1 MIPST
6 TRASHAYSN
15 DGCTVT
21 AWARLTLQ
29 SFPTNK
35 TLNTGPLTPLLSLN
49 TAMSQTQVG
58 RNCTL
63 GYICFSPTC
72 TNPSVT
78 QITFREIIWRAN
90 TFYITKGCMLSACI
104 YTEGVMLGVFVITFI
119 KTHFK
124 FASEIRQCV
133 SNAAQDFM
141 PTSSFYISKLQSFL
155 AEVLN
160 FAYASCCLIKAK
172 G

>member
-104 YTEGVMLGVFVITFI
+104 YTEGVMLGGFCH
-119 KTHFK
+119 HFHK
-124 FASEIRQCV
+124 
-133 SNAAQDFM
+133 NA
-141 PTSSFYISKLQSFL
+141 LQI
-155 AEVLN
+155 
-160 FAYASCCLIKAK
+160 CK
-172 G
+172 

>member
-21 AWARLTLQ
+21 ASARVTLQ

-35 TLNTGPLTPLLSLN
+35 TLNTGPLAPLLSQN
-49 TAMSQTQVG
+49 TAMSYTQVG

-72 TNPSVT
+72 AYPSVT
-78 QITFREIIWRAN
+78 HLDDNTDTVSVRTYTQRE
-90 TFYITKGCMLSACI
+90 
-104 YTEGVMLGVFVITFI
+104 
-119 KTHFK
+119 
-124 FASEIRQCV
+124 
-133 SNAAQDFM
+133 
-141 PTSSFYISKLQSFL
+141 
-155 AEVLN
+155 
-160 FAYASCCLIKAK
+160 
-172 G
+172 